1 MTEQPIWITRVEPVP
16 PADGPL
22 QGLRLAVK
30 DNIDVAGVP
39 TTAGCPGAAY
49 VPQRSSPVVQRL
61 VDAGAVVVGKTNL
74 DQFATGLVGTRS
86 PHGACWSVADPER
99 VSGGSSSGSAVAVAL
114 GEADIALG
122 TDTAGSG
129 RVPAAF
135 NGIVGIKPTRG
146 LLSTRGSVPAC
157 ASLDCLSIFARDV
170 ATAAAALGV
179 AAAYDPDD
187 PWSRVAP
194 AVPTAGVRGGALVV
208 PLAGQ
213 LVFDESEAQA
223 AWDAA
228 LAHAAERWE
237 LVEVDV
243 APLLEAAD
251 LLYAAWVA
259 ERTVAVGDLI
269 AAKPEGLDPTVAA
282 IIAAGGAL
290 TAVDVFSAEHRL
302 AELRRAA
309 EPLWSAGEALLMP
322 TAPLHP
328 TQAQVA
334 AEPVA
339 VNQRL
344 GRFTNFV
351 NLMDL
356 CAIAMPARPRSDGLP
371 FGVTLIAPAFADARL
386 TMLAAAWAGE
396 RAEAALGGRMRLAVV
411 GAHMSGLELNPQLLG
426 LGATFVRAVRTA
438 PLYRLYALP
447 GDGVRRPGLV
457 RVGDGGAAIAAEV
470 WELDQAALG
479 ALLTTVPAPLAIG
492 TVTLENDEQLQG
504 FVCEGYATAG
514 ALDVTDFG
522 GWRAYVN
529 GTLAS
534 WR

>member
-1 MTEQPIWITRVEPVP
+1 LSEQPIWITRVDPAP

-22 QGLRLAVK
+22 RGLRLAVK
-30 DNIDVAGVP
+30 DNIDIAGVP

-49 VPQRSSPVVQRL
+49 VPERSSPVVQRL
-61 VDAGAVVVGKTNL
+61 VEAGAVVVGKTNL

-86 PHGACWSVADPER
+86 PYGACWSVADPER
-99 VSGGSSSGSAVAVAL
+99 VAGGSSAGSAVAVAL

-157 ASLDCLSIFARDV
+157 ASLDCLSIFARDM
-170 ATAAAALGV
+170 ATAAAALEV

-187 PWSRVAP
+187 PWSRIAP
-194 AVPTAGVRGGALVV
+194 TAPTAGVRVGALAV

-213 LVFDESEAQA
+213 LVFDEAEAQA

-243 APLLEAAD
+243 APLLAAAD

-259 ERTVAVGDLI
+259 ERTLAVGDLI
-269 AAKPEGLDPTVAA
+269 AAQPDGLDPIVAA
-282 IIAAGGAL
+282 IIRGGAAL
-290 TAVDVFSAEHRL
+290 TAVDVFAAQHRL
-302 AELRRAA
+302 AELLRAA

-322 TAPLHP
+322 TAPVHP
-328 TQAQVA
+328 TLAEVA
-334 AEPVA
+334 AEPVT

-351 NLMDL
+351 NLADL
-356 CAIAMPARPRSDGLP
+356 CAIAVPARPRSDGLP
-371 FGVTLIAPAFADARL
+371 FGVTLIAPTFADSRL
-386 TMLAAAWAGE
+386 IALASRWTGE
-396 RAEAALGGRMRLAVV
+396 RADAAPGGRARLVVV
-411 GAHMSGLELNPQLLG
+411 GAHLSGLDLNTQLLG
-426 LGATFVRAVRTA
+426 LGATFVRAVPTA

-447 GDGVRRPGLV
+447 GDGVRRPGLL
-457 RVGDGGAAIAAEV
+457 RVGDAGAAIATEV
-470 WELDQAALG
+470 WELDHAALG
-479 ALLTTVPAPLAIG
+479 TLMTTVPPPLAIG
-492 TVTLENDEQLQG
+492 TVTLADDEQVTG
-504 FVCEGYATAG
+504 FVCEGYAATG
-514 ALDVTDFG
+514 ALDVTEFG
-522 GWRAYVN
+522 GWREYI
-529 GTLAS
+529 AS
-534 WR
+534 